1 MEYLKIKQKQKT
13 PIKRNRERGE
23 KDQRMDG
30 IKEKI
35 GKNQVVVLQTIL
47 SDQIKSM
54 AQLYAV

>member
-35 GKNQVVVLQTIL
+35 GKNQVVVL
-47 SDQIKSM
+47 
-54 AQLYAV
+54 